1 MRLGTYQLVFLVL
14 LVIRA
19 IATDL
24 RFAPNEAR
32 GAGHRGHVLG
42 MFLLSIV
49 TTTRWQ
55 RASTAYQRT
64 STAACMRYNPERLTC
79 A

>member
-1 MRLGTYQLVFLVL
+1 MRLGTFQLVFLVL

-24 RFAPNEAR
+24 PLAPNETG
-32 GAGHRGHVLG
+32 GAGRRRQLLG
-42 MFLLSIV
+42 VFLLSIV
-49 TTTRWQ
+49 TTARWQ
-55 RASTAYQRT
+55 RASRAHQRT
-64 STAACMRYNPERLTC
+64 SIAVCMRANPERLIC